1 MESKGMQNARKML
14 EKLGWSEGSGLGLN
28 ENGITEAIKPSGKFD
43 QSGIG
48 HKTYNDFQWWDHAFN
63 KAAQAFEIKVTD
75 DQGAVVEKTKAI
87 GKIKT
92 KKGSSNLKQ
101 ADLAY
106 GVFHKTGTLHNGI
119 IESKENTYEL
129 KEETDFSLKLSD
141 EELFKLCNGL
151 TAHKGARHGLT
162 ASGKLARIAKQE
174 AALLA
179 SMNASD
185 NKTPHQPETKKKKK
199 KSAKSSKDDNMM
211 QTSSECDTVVS
222 CVENVILCEKIT
234 KLKKKKKSRKETERE
249 VGELDKYQNAL
260 ISVEEKDIVHNK
272 AEKRKKKKELRNGD
286 GENLLS
292 EPIEE
297 ISQEPHKKKKKSKS
311 HKSETQHLLLE
322 ESVEQICE
330 EPKKKK
336 KKKSSQDV

>member
-14 EKLGWSEGSGLGLN
+14 ENLGWTEGSGLGLN
-28 ENGITEAIKPSGKFD
+28 ENGITEPIKQSGKFD
-43 QSGIG
+43 YSGIG

-63 KAAQAFEIKVTD
+63 KAAQAFDIKVTD
-75 DQGAVVEKTKAI
+75 DQGAVVEKTKSI

-92 KKGSSNLKQ
+92 KKGSSNLNE

-106 GVFHKTGTLHNGI
+106 GVFQKTGTLHNGI
-119 IESKENTYEL
+119 IESKENTFKL
-129 KEETDFSLKLSD
+129 KEETDYSLKLSD

-179 SMNASD
+179 SMNASE
-185 NKTPHQPETKKKKK
+185 NLIPQKSESKKKKK
-199 KSAKSSKDDNMM
+199 KSAKSSKDDNMT
-211 QTSSECDTVVS
+211 QTPSECDTVVS
-222 CVENVILCEKIT
+222 CVDNVILCEKIA
-234 KLKKKKKSRKETERE
+234 KLKKKKSRKETECE
-249 VGELDKYQNAL
+249 VGESDKYENAL
-260 ISVEEKDIVHNK
+260 TFVDEKDLVHHK
-272 AEKRKKKKELRNGD
+272 AEKRKKKDDKHRNGD
-286 GENLLS
+286 DENLLS
-292 EPIEE
+292 EPIEV
-297 ISQEPHKKKKKSKS
+297 ISQESHKKKKKSKRYR
-311 HKSETQHLLLE
+311 SETQHPLLE